1 MLLLTYIIFQYTKIH
16 ILFQYIITL
25 ISYPVIKM
33 TENRKV
39 KVLLMIKDETEVEKS
54 RQATKGESV
63 TSWDLGRLIMPSVV
77 KGKDKIKASLL

>member
-1 MLLLTYIIFQYTKIH
+1 
-16 ILFQYIITL
+16 
-25 ISYPVIKM
+25 M

-63 TSWDLGRLIMPSVV
+63 TSWDLGQLIMPSVV
-77 KGKDKIKASLL
+77 KGKDEIKVKML